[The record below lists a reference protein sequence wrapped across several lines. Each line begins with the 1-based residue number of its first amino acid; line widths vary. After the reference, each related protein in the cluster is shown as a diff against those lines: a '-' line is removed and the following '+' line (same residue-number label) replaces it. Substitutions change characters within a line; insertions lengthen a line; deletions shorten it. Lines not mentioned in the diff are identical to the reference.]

1 MKRTFIKIETILVP
15 NNWSRLI
22 IIDRSNWKNENN
34 LASIFIYSLSWRK
47 YDLDLKSQQ
56 CLLKMSKLPWPVQ
69 RLFKESYDRIKVSTP
84 TTTAATATPTTDSKE
99 LMKPVSWSS
108 DLISL
113 ACHQSILEYDEVWIL
128 HNIFY
133 DFFFNCSKLRNFLI
147 CQRIFLDQSNIT

>member
-99 LMKPVSWSS
+99 LMKPVSWNS
-108 DLISL
+108 DLMSL

-128 HNIFY
+128 RNICY
-133 DFFFNCSKLRNFLI
+133 DFFSTAQNWETFLSVKGFFWTNQI
-147 CQRIFLDQSNIT
+147 